1 MTVFWIFLQEDQM
14 PNKVVAI
21 LGRPNVGKSTLFN
34 RLVGRQHSIVSPI
47 EGITRDRIYGKVDW
61 AGRIFDL
68 IDTGGYLPL
77 SEDTIEQAV
86 RKQAQIAA
94 EESHLVILMIDG
106 REELTSSDRILA
118 EMVLKSEKPH
128 LLVVNKID
136 DVKYEI
142 NALNSFELGLGEPMV
157 IAADGGRNVGDLLDK
172 INEKLPKSSDN
183 ISNQLDAIN
192 IAIVGMPNVGKSSLM
207 NALLKEE
214 KSIVTDIPG
223 TTRDS
228 VDSYIRY
235 FNQTYRLIDTAGLR
249 KKNKQ
254 EDAIE
259 FYSTV
264 RTYRVIEEANV
275 VLVLIDAEKG
285 FTTHDRSIIRY
296 VIDKGK
302 GLVLVVNKWDAI
314 EKETHTMKEMTE
326 TMHYE
331 YPTLRYYPKCF
342 ISIKNNQRIF
352 QPLEAATQVYE
363 SLSLQL
369 KTKDLNEF
377 IKGVIS
383 RRQPPYVKG
392 KNLAIKYV
400 TQVHHSPPIF
410 AFFVNYPELF
420 PVSYKR
426 FLENQFRNTFDF
438 TGVPIKISFRK
449 K

>member
-1 MTVFWIFLQEDQM
+1 MS
-14 PNKVVAI
+14 NNVVAI

-34 RLVGRQHSIVSPI
+34 RLIGRQHSIVSPI
-47 EGITRDRIYGKVDW
+47 EGITRDRIYGNVEW
-61 AGRIFDL
+61 TGRQFDL
-68 IDTGGYLPL
+68 IDTGGFLPA

-86 RKQAQIAA
+86 RKQAQLAA
-94 EESHLVILMIDG
+94 EEAHLIILMIDG
-106 REELTSSDRILA
+106 REEITSSDRILA
-118 EMVLKSEKPH
+118 ELILKSEKPF

-136 DVKYEI
+136 DEKYEI
-142 NALNSFELGLGEPMV
+142 DALKAFELGLGEPMN
-157 IAADGGRNVGDLLDK
+157 IAADGGRNVGDLLD
-172 INEKLPKSSDN
+172 IILEKLPQHSSN
-183 ISNQLDAIN
+183 KNLQTDAIN
-192 IAIVGMPNVGKSSLM
+192 MAIVGMPNVGKSSLM

-254 EDAIE
+254 DDAIE

-264 RTYRVIEEANV
+264 RTYRVIDEANV
-275 VLVLIDAEKG
+275 VLVLIDADKG

-296 VIDKGK
+296 VMDKGK
-302 GLVLVVNKWDAI
+302 GLVLVINKWDLI
-314 EKETHTMKEMTE
+314 EKETNTMKEMTDLI
-326 TMHYE
+326 HYE
-331 YPTLRYYPKCF
+331 YPALRYFPKCY
-342 ISIKNNQRIF
+342 ISIKNNQRLF
-352 QPLEAATQVYE
+352 QPLEAAAQVFE
-363 SLSLQL
+363 SMSLKL
-369 KTKDLNEF
+369 KTRDLNEF
-377 IKGVIS
+377 IKAVVS

-400 TQVHHSPPIF
+400 TQVRHSPPIF
-410 AFFVNYPELF
+410 AFFVNYPDLF
-420 PVSYKR
+420 PVTYKR
-426 FLENQFRNTFDF
+426 FLENQFRNTFDY